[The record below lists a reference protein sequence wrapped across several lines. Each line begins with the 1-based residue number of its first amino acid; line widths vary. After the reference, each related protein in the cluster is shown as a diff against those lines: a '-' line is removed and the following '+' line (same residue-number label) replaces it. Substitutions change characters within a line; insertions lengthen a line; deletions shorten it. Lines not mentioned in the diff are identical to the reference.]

1 MATNIPAEEWKEWGR
16 LVDQLNVQALV
27 EEQDTRVVNATDTM
41 IDALG
46 LFAAHDVLSAP
57 VYDATC
63 NGFVGLIDMLDLVA
77 FLCRFSGSLGGTKR
91 LEREQLNLD
100 ALKHQLASLNEDQRA
115 QIRATPVTALIGL
128 SVSVK
133 TPGQTLVKL
142 LTDPNTHRIPITAEE
157 GDQFLGILSQL
168 DLAKWLHQHRESVP
182 KVPQYLLASM
192 KAKSLR
198 GLVVRDFASPGAKKE
213 MVTVPSHATMI
224 EALLK
229 IDEHKVSALPV
240 VDVQGY
246 LKGTISASDIKKL
259 KLEPSD
265 QPEEMLQKMFVPVS
279 YCLTGSPLTC
289 TMDHSLEDVLGA
301 MTANKVHRVWTVDSN
316 NKPVG
321 VVSLCDVL
329 AQFVPPT
336 PESYLT

>member
-128 SVSVK
+128 SGPPPLLLHFV
-133 TPGQTLVKL
+133 L
-142 LTDPNTHRIPITAEE
+142 LT
-157 GDQFLGILSQL
+157 QQL
-168 DLAKWLHQHRESVP
+168 RSGHQINVV
-182 KVPQYLLASM
+182 VPQ
-192 KAKSLR
+192 
-198 GLVVRDFASPGAKKE
+198 
-213 MVTVPSHATMI
+213 HCI
-224 EALLK
+224 E
-229 IDEHKVSALPV
+229 
-240 VDVQGY
+240 
-246 LKGTISASDIKKL
+246 
-259 KLEPSD
+259 
-265 QPEEMLQKMFVPVS
+265 
-279 YCLTGSPLTC
+279 
-289 TMDHSLEDVLGA
+289 
-301 MTANKVHRVWTVDSN
+301 
-316 NKPVG
+316 
-321 VVSLCDVL
+321 
-329 AQFVPPT
+329 
-336 PESYLT
+336 

>member
-1 MATNIPAEEWKEWGR
+1 MATNITAEEWREWGR

-41 IDALG
+41 IDALA

-57 VYDATC
+57 VYDAKC

-100 ALKHQLASLNEDQRA
+100 ALKHQLASLNEDQRS

-128 SVSVK
+128 SERTTWAPVSVK

-168 DLAKWLHQHRESVP
+168 DVAKWLHQQRESVP
-182 KVPQYLLASM
+182 KP
-192 KAKSLR
+192 LR

-213 MVTVPSHATMI
+213 MVTVPSHATVI

-240 VDVQGY
+240 VDMQGY
-246 LKGTISASDIKKL
+246 LKGNISASDIKKL

-279 YCLTGSPLTC
+279 YFLTSSPLTC
-289 TMDHSLEDVLGA
+289 TMDHSLDDVLGA
-301 MTANKVHRVWTVDSN
+301 MAANKVHRVWTVDSN

-336 PESYLT
+336 LATYLT